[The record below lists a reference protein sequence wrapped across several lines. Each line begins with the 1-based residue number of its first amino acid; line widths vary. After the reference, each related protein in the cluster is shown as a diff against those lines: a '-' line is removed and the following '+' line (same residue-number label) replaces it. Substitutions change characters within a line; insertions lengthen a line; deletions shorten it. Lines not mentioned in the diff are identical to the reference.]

1 MKQHIHIAVIVSTI
15 DEEYQSGILSGI
27 RQFAFASG
35 ITLEHFVAFGNIGDN
50 AGHDTGEYNIFS
62 LADFNQFDGVILLIN
77 TIQNH
82 IYADTV
88 LERAA
93 AASVPVVCIDKDV
106 PELYTICID
115 NQKAMQNI
123 VEHFILHH
131 GYTRINYVSG
141 PADNIDSRERFK
153 AYKDV
158 LTRYGIPVEEQR
170 IYHGNFVSRDG
181 IYAVNKF
188 LQTSLPQA
196 IVCANDNMA
205 IGVMNSLTA
214 HSIRVPEDV
223 AVSGFDYI
231 YNARNY
237 APSLTSVERPLE
249 RVGQLACRKILNHL
263 EGIPQERNEIMETSC
278 HFSQSCGCH
287 DTPVMNT
294 DEFKKRNFTVL
305 ESFSVDVSLVSRM
318 ASALTE
324 CDSLETYTERLKPFI
339 QEIQCK
345 EFYLCLCDSYKHGIM
360 ADETED
366 NYLMHILSPDKY
378 LIQGY
383 GERILVPLAYRN
395 HTFFDMPDF
404 QASEM
409 LPELFSEENERG
421 DYYFMPLHIGERTI
435 GYCVIKDSQFPVT
448 SKLFHHFINNIS
460 NSLESVRKIISLDRT
475 TQKLNKLYTIDTL
488 ANINNRNGFRIGT
501 QHVFQECIR
510 FRRPVMLMFLDMDGL
525 KYINDTFGHKAGDNA
540 ICCMA
545 DVLVKA
551 CTDQEICCRFGGDE
565 FIVFA
570 PDYTNEK
577 AQAFSEKI
585 QQLLTE
591 TNQRKRFS
599 YTLAASTGYYL
610 TIPEKDTNLF
620 QLISAADRIM
630 YEEKKRRK
638 NSRYLK
644 TGSNIDTHHS

>member
-1 MKQHIHIAVIVSTI
+1 MRQHMHIAVIVSTI

-27 RQFAFASG
+27 RQFAFANG
-35 ITLEHFVAFGNIGDN
+35 ITLEQFIAFGNIGDN

-77 TIQNH
+77 TIQNQ
-82 IYADTV
+82 ACAEAV
-88 LERAA
+88 LERVRSAN
-93 AASVPVVCIDKDV
+93 VPVVCIDKDV

-115 NQKAMQNI
+115 NEKAMQDI

-131 GYTRINYVSG
+131 GYTKINYVSG
-141 PADNIDSRERFK
+141 PDDNIDSRQRLK

-170 IYHGNFVSRDG
+170 IYHGNFLSRDG
-181 IYAVNKF
+181 MNAVQKF
-188 LQTSLPQA
+188 LQTSLPQV
-196 IVCANDNMA
+196 IVCANDTMA
-205 IGVMNSLTA
+205 IGVMNSLTM
-214 HSIRVPEDV
+214 HGIRVPEDV

-249 RVGQLACRKILNHL
+249 RVGQLACRKILNHI
-263 EGIPQERNEIMETSC
+263 EGIPQERSEMMETIC
-278 HFSQSCGCH
+278 RFSQSCGCH
-287 DTPVMNT
+287 EAPLMDT

-305 ESFSVDVSLVSRM
+305 DSFTTDVSLVSRM

-324 CDSLETYTERLKPFI
+324 CASLENCTERLRPFI
-339 QEIQCK
+339 EEIQCR
-345 EFYLCLCDSYKHGIM
+345 EFYLCLCDNYRQGIR
-360 ADETED
+360 ADETEE
-366 NYLMHILSPDKY
+366 NYLLHILSPDKY
-378 LIQGY
+378 LVRGY
-383 GERILVPLAYRN
+383 GERMLVPLAYRN
-395 HTFFDMPDF
+395 GRFIDMPDF
-404 QASEM
+404 QTSEM
-409 LPELFSEENERG
+409 LPGLFSPENERG

-435 GYCVIKDSQFPVT
+435 GYCVIKDSQFPVA
-448 SKLFHHFINNIS
+448 SKLFHHFITNIS

-488 ANINNRNGFRIGT
+488 ANINNRNGFRIGA
-501 QHVFQECIR
+501 QHVFQDCIK
-510 FRRPVMLMFLDMDGL
+510 FCRPVMVMFLDMDGL

-545 DVLVKA
+545 DILIKA
-551 CTDQEICCRFGGDE
+551 CTEQEVCCRFGGDE
-565 FIVFA
+565 FIIFA
-570 PDYTNEK
+570 PDYTDEK
-577 AQAFSEKI
+577 AQALSEKI
-585 QQLLTE
+585 QELLKE

-599 YTLAASTGYYL
+599 YTLAASSGYYI
-610 TIPEKDTNLF
+610 TVPKAGMNLF
-620 QLISAADRIM
+620 QLVTAADRVM

-644 TGSNIDTHHS
+644 TETPASDSAQ